1 MTEQVHH
8 TTRRL
13 HKELRPT
20 HLLNA
25 IKMMKAASPNWVD
38 WVLNIRQSMGM
49 ESLSYDTL
57 THPDVIVAKTI
68 FELKAKLK
76 EINSE
81 QQALNRLSKAV
92 PSLRKDFPNAHIT
105 DLIENARKHCNAVV
119 EASAAWRDML
129 SLLAE
134 LHRVSC
140 GSMRLVNDILHN
152 INPQRWYSI
161 ISVEVTK
168 MLSIYDTREPE
179 FRYNQIP
186 EFNPRFLGAN
196 STILP
201 EDGTKGCGVHAIIFA
216 GYESN
221 GRPILFSTDGTFRYV
236 KNKAGKKIIQFD
248 MISGEPISPQWH
260 IVCFQPSHPE
270 FARPRKDQPA

>member
-57 THPDVIVAKTI
+57 TRPDVIVAKTI

-81 QQALNRLSKAV
+81 QQALNRLNKAV
-92 PSLRKDFPNAHIT
+92 PALRKDFPHAHIT
-105 DLIENARKHCNAVV
+105 DLIDNARKALQRDCRGIRRMARYAVPAGGTAQGVLREHASRQRHPPQHQSPTLVLDHIRRSHQNAF
-119 EASAAWRDML
+119 
-129 SLLAE
+129 
-134 LHRVSC
+134 
-140 GSMRLVNDILHN
+140 DIRH
-152 INPQRWYSI
+152 PR
-161 ISVEVTK
+161 
-168 MLSIYDTREPE
+168 TR
-179 FRYNQIP
+179 IP
-186 EFNPRFLGAN
+186 L
-196 STILP
+196 
-201 EDGTKGCGVHAIIFA
+201 
-216 GYESN
+216 
-221 GRPILFSTDGTFRYV
+221 
-236 KNKAGKKIIQFD
+236 
-248 MISGEPISPQWH
+248 
-260 IVCFQPSHPE
+260 
-270 FARPRKDQPA
+270 